1 MSEVFIFKNN
11 VYEIKSFS
19 KNGKNIIQQIH
30 FVDARIIEILNE
42 KAMLNKAKNGYIEDL
57 KKDYDKNKTNINYSD
72 FIIDF

>member
-1 MSEVFIFKNN
+1 MSEVFIFENN

-30 FVDARIIEILNE
+30 FVDSRIIEIRNE
-42 KAMLNKAKNGYIEDL
+42 KAILNKAKNGYIEDL
-57 KKDYDKNKTNINYSD
+57 KKDYDKNETNINYSD